1 MDWILGFIHPSILF
15 HLLGSE
21 SWEAAT
27 YPTSHRTRNWLH
39 LGLQVT
45 GQTQRDRQQFMYAF
59 TLMGNL
65 ELSINPT
72 LLIAYLWTVEL
83 NWSTQKEYANSRI
96 WCSLADWR
104 LERCSICIFLS
115 YFVKIFSEINQN
127 MEQPIYSQMFIR
139 YAEYKLHV
147 YTVQPTKGVTVAV
160 LSLCEWA

>member
-21 SWEAAT
+21 SWEAGT
-27 YPTSHRTRNWLH
+27 YPTSHSTRNWLH
-39 LGLQVT
+39 PGLQVT

-72 LLIAYLWTVEL
+72 LSLDCGIKL
-83 NWSTQKEYANSRI
+83 EYPERI
-96 WCSLADWR
+96 CKLQNLMFLSR

-139 YAEYKLHV
+139 YAEYKLYV

-160 LSLCEWA
+160 LPLCEWA